1 MSASTTVDV
10 IILGSGP
17 AGTATALGLGKLGY
31 EVVVISSPR
40 GFRACEGVSE
50 RVLEGLRSAGCHR
63 ACAALPPPTPRN
75 VRWNG
80 VTSSAN
86 QERLVL
92 REEFDKAL
100 LEDLHQGGIKLVPAR
115 VSGIAWPEDSLARV
129 SLEDHGGKETRI
141 SASFV
146 VEARGRTAPGG
157 GEARIRGPE
166 TVSLLQHWRG
176 PRCTPQSM
184 AASFADGWA
193 WLARTADGQRFTQ
206 VTLAADAADFP
217 KKSALR
223 DYYFQHLGSV
233 DEAAEFY
240 QDADPQGE
248 LTARSSTAVLHDD
261 TVQGRFIRIG
271 DAAIAPDPLSGN
283 GIFNALS
290 TALVAPA
297 VINTIL
303 QSPSHASLAAHFYE
317 ERVRHSFMRFARIGR
332 DFYTMEESWPASRF
346 WRARAQWPDAEPAHG
361 SLAPQIVAIA
371 NKPVVDNYQIR
382 EREVVVT
389 SDQPPGVWH
398 IDGIE
403 LAPVVK
409 ALRGR
414 PLQTINEL
422 YEYLPSVV
430 SADKH
435 QLPLL
440 VAWLMKYG
448 LVQAS
453 EV

>member
-10 IILGSGP
+10 VILGSGP
-17 AGTATALGLGKLGY
+17 AGTATALGLSKLGY
-31 EVVVISSPR
+31 EVAVISSPR
-40 GFRACEGVSE
+40 GFSACEGVSE

-80 VTSSAN
+80 VPSSAN

-100 LEDLHQGGIKLVPAR
+100 LEDLGQAGIKVVTARINRIDWPADTLAN
-115 VSGIAWPEDSLARV
+115 VSIAG
-129 SLEDHGGKETRI
+129 HGGKQTRI
-141 SASFV
+141 SAGFV

-157 GEARIRGPE
+157 GEARVRGPE
-166 TVSLLQHWRG
+166 SVSLLQHWQG
-176 PRCTPQSM
+176 PQCTPQSM

-206 VTLAADAADFP
+206 ITLAADAPDFP

-223 DYYFQHLGSV
+223 DYYFQHLSSV
-233 DEAAEFY
+233 EEAVEFY
-240 QDADPQGE
+240 QDAEPQGE
-248 LTARSSTAVLHDD
+248 LAARSSTAVLHNDSL
-261 TVQGRFIRIG
+261 QGRLIRVG

-290 TALVAPA
+290 TALVAPT

-317 ERVRHSFMRFARIGR
+317 ERVRHAFMRFARIGR
-332 DFYTMEESWPASRF
+332 DFYGMEECWSANHF
-346 WRARAQWPDAEPAHG
+346 WQARAQWPDAEPAHNA
-361 SLAPQIVAIA
+361 LAPQVVSIG

-389 SDQPPGVWH
+389 SDQPLGVWH
-398 IDGIE
+398 LDGIE

-409 ALRGR
+409 AVRER

-422 YEYLPSVV
+422 YEYLPSRV
-430 SADKH
+430 SADKR

-440 VAWLMKYG
+440 VAWLLKYG

-453 EV
+453 ED